1 MRFFKHL
8 SYRTLFTK
16 AVMGISVICLF
27 ASDGLTVSATTIKEE
42 NIAYNQSLA
51 VQSNAVANWPT
62 GPVISAESAIL
73 MDADTGAILYAKNIH
88 QKEYPAST
96 TKILTTLIA
105 SERCSMDEIVDFSY
119 DAVHDDYLICQ
130 CLHIFFIHVLHLRP
144 PFSRRSAA
152 STSPAPPPP

>member
-51 VQSNAVANWPT
+51 VQSNP
-62 GPVISAESAIL
+62 
-73 MDADTGAILYAKNIH
+73 
-88 QKEYPAST
+88 Q
-96 TKILTTLIA
+96 
-105 SERCSMDEIVDFSY
+105 F
-119 DAVHDDYLICQ
+119 
-130 CLHIFFIHVLHLRP
+130 
-144 PFSRRSAA
+144 
-152 STSPAPPPP
+152 